1 MNSAHMLS
9 LSILAAFAAGMALYS
24 LAIAMMASRSASRLV
39 SDVEWG
45 VRLGL
50 VEQAREVIGQAIVD
64 ASHAAM
70 MRIAPKGLAYSLPRL
85 TAPKWH
91 RYTVVT
97 GQPSNFKKAVKLDL
111 AEKAMVGIS
120 ALAMLLPFVG

>member
-24 LAIAMMASRSASRLV
+24 VGLAFVASNKASRLV
-39 SDVEWG
+39 ADVEWS
-45 VRLGL
+45 VKLGL

-97 GQPSNFKKAVKLDL
+97 GQPSSFRRSVKLDVV
-111 AEKAMVGIS
+111 EKAMVGIS
-120 ALAMLLPFVG
+120 ALAMVLPFIG

>member
-24 LAIAMMASRSASRLV
+24 VGLAFVASNKASRLV
-39 SDVEWG
+39 ADVEWS
-45 VRLGL
+45 VKLGL

-70 MRIAPKGLAYSLPRL
+70 MRVEPKGLAYSLPNL
-85 TAPKWH
+85 TAPNWH

-97 GQPSNFKKAVKLDL
+97 GQPVGFKKSVKLDL
-111 AEKAMVGIS
+111 AESAMVGIS
-120 ALAMLLPFVG
+120 TLAMVIPFIG

>member
-9 LSILAAFAAGMALYS
+9 LSILAAFGLGMALYS
-24 LAIAMMASRSASRLV
+24 IGVAFVASNKAAHLV
-39 SDVEWG
+39 ADVEWG

-50 VEQAREVIGQAIVD
+50 VEQAREVLGQAIVD

-97 GQPSNFKKAVKLDL
+97 GQPSSFKRAVKLDL
-111 AEKAMVGIS
+111 VEKAMVGIS